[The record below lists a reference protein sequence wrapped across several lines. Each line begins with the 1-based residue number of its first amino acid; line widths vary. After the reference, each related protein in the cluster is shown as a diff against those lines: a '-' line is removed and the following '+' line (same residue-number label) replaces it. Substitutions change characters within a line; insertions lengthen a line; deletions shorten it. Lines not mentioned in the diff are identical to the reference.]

1 MQKLS
6 GMTIPRDLE
15 NSSEFTSINPEN
27 LLELT
32 WLFIY

>member
-6 GMTIPRDLE
+6 EMTILRDLE
-15 NSSEFTSINPEN
+15 NSSEFTSINLEN